1 MATYK
6 IGTWEL
12 HVHSGRAQIKK
23 ERRRQMENA
32 KRSEHQK
39 TIYFSGADVR
49 IELLAS
55 WTTTPEPPQSKTV
68 STLARFIIPQRH
80 NMTQVAHIAGNRYFS
95 SLGRPIRVGLILFFA
110 LKPCRTNFDHYGWSK
125 SHRNIVQKNFMCLY
139 KKKN

>member
-49 IELLAS
+49 LELLAS

-80 NMTQVAHIAGNRYFS
+80 NMTQVAHIAGNRSFS
-95 SLGRPIRVGLILFFA
+95 SLGRLVRVGLILFFA
-110 LKPCRTNFDHYGWSK
+110 LKPYHTNFDHYGWSK
-125 SHRNIVQKNFMCLY
+125 SHRNIVQKKFHVLA
-139 KKKN
+139 

>member
-49 IELLAS
+49 VEMLAS
-55 WTTTPEPPQSKTV
+55 WATTRTPEPQQQGKTV
-68 STLARFIIPQRH
+68 SILARFIIPQRH
-80 NMTQVAHIAGNRYFS
+80 AMT
-95 SLGRPIRVGLILFFA
+95 
-110 LKPCRTNFDHYGWSK
+110 
-125 SHRNIVQKNFMCLY
+125 
-139 KKKN
+139 